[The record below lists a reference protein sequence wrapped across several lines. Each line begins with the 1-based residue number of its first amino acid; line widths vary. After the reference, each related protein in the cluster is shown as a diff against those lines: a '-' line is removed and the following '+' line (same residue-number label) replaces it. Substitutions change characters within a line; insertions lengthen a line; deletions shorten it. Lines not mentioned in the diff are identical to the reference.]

1 MVSLLKVIV
10 SEHNFC
16 KVVIF
21 TGFGKLVTYVI
32 YRISTFCHENVFKII
47 FGQIIS
53 EGNGLCEVD
62 VYCADEG
69 WELEFNTMWSR
80 AGWGGGVDGGLHLQ
94 CIKAK

>member
-21 TGFGKLVTYVI
+21 TGFGKLVAYVI
-32 YRISTFCHENVFKII
+32 YRLSTFCHENDLKMI

-53 EGNGLCEVD
+53 ESNGLCEVD
-62 VYCADEG
+62 VYCTDEG
-69 WELEFNTMWSR
+69 W
-80 AGWGGGVDGGLHLQ
+80 
-94 CIKAK
+94 